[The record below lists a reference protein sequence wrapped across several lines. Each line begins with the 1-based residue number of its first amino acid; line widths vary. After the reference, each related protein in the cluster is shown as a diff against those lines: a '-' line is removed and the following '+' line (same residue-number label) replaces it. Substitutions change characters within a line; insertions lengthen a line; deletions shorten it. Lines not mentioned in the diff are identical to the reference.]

1 MKGIEVEMRRILIAG
16 FAFIMI
22 FSVLPISQAAA
33 PTWFTPTWDKTV
45 TSHTEIQVR
54 NNLTG
59 TTMMWVGLPTAITT
73 DKVGCANVTYVLGP
87 TLGLDPAGSL
97 TKYAEFE
104 VYAWSPLG
112 QSLGSLRLNGQR
124 GEFAPMPMTSTTQK
138 ICISDA
144 RPGSKNEVLLKMKAG
159 IRVIGDSDIVPL
171 SEVTIQLNVPSTIT
185 CVKGKI
191 VKKVTAIKPKCPSGY
206 KVKK

>member
-1 MKGIEVEMRRILIAG
+1 MS
-16 FAFIMI
+16 

-112 QSLGSLRLNGQR
+112 QNLGSLRLSGQR

-138 ICISDA
+138 ICVSDA
-144 RPGSKNEVLLKMKAG
+144 RPGSKNEVFLKMKAG

-171 SEVTIQLNVPSTIT
+171 SDVTVQLNVPSTIT
-185 CVKGKI
+185 CVKGKLT
-191 VKKVTAIKPKCPSGY
+191 KKVTALKPKCPAGY
-206 KVKK
+206 KLKK

>member
-1 MKGIEVEMRRILIAG
+1 MKRVLIAG
-16 FAFIMI
+16 FAFILS

-54 NNLTG
+54 NTLTG
-59 TTMMWVGLPTAITT
+59 STVFWIGLPTGITT

-87 TLGLDPAGSL
+87 TFGLNPAGSM

-104 VYAWSPLG
+104 VYAWSQLG
-112 QSLGSLRLNGQR
+112 QNLGSISLNGQR
-124 GEFAPMPMTSTTQK
+124 GEFAPMPMTSATQK
-138 ICISDA
+138 ICISGA
-144 RPGSKNEVLLKMKAG
+144 LPGSKNDVLLKMKAG

-171 SEVTIQLNVPSTIT
+171 SDVTIQLNVPSTIT
-185 CVKGKI
+185 CVKGKLT
-191 VKKVTAIKPKCPSGY
+191 KKVTAVKPKCPSGY

>member
-1 MKGIEVEMRRILIAG
+1 MRRILFAC
-16 FAFIMI
+16 FAFIMS
-22 FSVLPISQAAA
+22 FSVLPISQATA
-33 PTWFTPTWDKTV
+33 PTWFTPTWDNTV

-54 NNLTG
+54 NTLTG
-59 TTMMWVGLPTAITT
+59 ITVFWVGLPTAITT

-87 TLGLDPAGSL
+87 SYGLDPAGSL
-97 TKYAEFE
+97 KDWAEFE
-104 VYAWSPLG
+104 VYAWSRLG
-112 QSLGSLRLNGQR
+112 QSLGSLRLSGQR
-124 GEFAPMPMTSTTQK
+124 GEFAPMPMTATTQK

-171 SEVTIQLNVPSTIT
+171 SDVTIQLNVPSTIT
-185 CVKGKI
+185 CVKGKLT
-191 VKKVTAIKPKCPSGY
+191 KKVTAIKPKCPPGY

>member
-1 MKGIEVEMRRILIAG
+1 MRRILFAC
-16 FAFIMI
+16 FAFIMS

-33 PTWFTPTWDKTV
+33 PTWFTPTWDNTV

-54 NNLTG
+54 NTLTG
-59 TTMMWVGLPTAITT
+59 ITVFWVGLPTAITT

-87 TLGLDPAGSL
+87 SYGLDPAGSL
-97 TKYAEFE
+97 KDWAEFE
-104 VYAWSPLG
+104 VYAWSRLG
-112 QSLGSLRLNGQR
+112 QSLGSLRLSGQR
-124 GEFAPMPMTSTTQK
+124 GEFAPMPMTATTQK

-171 SEVTIQLNVPSTIT
+171 SDVTIQLNVPSTIT
-185 CVKGKI
+185 CVKGKLT
-191 VKKVTAIKPKCPSGY
+191 KKVTAIKPKCPTGY

>member
-1 MKGIEVEMRRILIAG
+1 M
-16 FAFIMI
+16 
-22 FSVLPISQAAA
+22 LPISQAAA

-54 NNLTG
+54 NSLTG

-112 QSLGSLRLNGQR
+112 QNLGSLRLNGQR

-159 IRVIGDSDIVPL
+159 IRIIGDSDIAPL
-171 SEVTIQLNVPSTIT
+171 SDVTIQLNVPSTIT

-191 VKKVTAIKPKCPSGY
+191 VKKVTAIKPKCPAGY
-206 KVKK
+206 KLKK

>member
-1 MKGIEVEMRRILIAG
+1 MRRILIAC
-16 FAFIMI
+16 FVFIMS
-22 FSVLPISQAAA
+22 FSVLPISQAAT
-33 PTWFTPTWDKTV
+33 PTWFTPSWDKTV
-45 TSHTEIQVR
+45 TDHTEIQVR

-112 QSLGSLRLNGQR
+112 QNLGSLRLNGQR

-171 SEVTIQLNVPSTIT
+171 SDVTIQLNVPSTIT
-185 CVKGKI
+185 CIKGKI
-191 VKKVTAIKPKCPSGY
+191 VKKVTAIKPKCPAGY
-206 KVKK
+206 KLKK

>member
-1 MKGIEVEMRRILIAG
+1 M
-16 FAFIMI
+16 
-22 FSVLPISQAAA
+22 LPISQAAA

-112 QSLGSLRLNGQR
+112 QNLGSLRLNGQR

>member
-1 MKGIEVEMRRILIAG
+1 MRRILLAC
-16 FAFIMI
+16 FAFIMS
-22 FSVLPISQAAA
+22 FSMLPNSQAAA

-112 QSLGSLRLNGQR
+112 QNLGSLRLSGQR

-138 ICISDA
+138 ICVSDA
-144 RPGSKNEVLLKMKAG
+144 RPGSKNEVFLKMKAG

-171 SEVTIQLNVPSTIT
+171 SDVTVQLNVPSTIT
-185 CVKGKI
+185 CVKGKLT
-191 VKKVTAIKPKCPSGY
+191 KKVTALKPKCPAGY
-206 KVKK
+206 KLKK